1 MQPRARAGRA
11 GMEISDE
18 GWLRSMEAAGPGRRA
33 PPCARG
39 EPSPLPELP
48 ARELLPLL
56 PLLPHCIRAGFSWG
70 PPAPPAPLRPGWL
83 LMGTLHL
90 GGEEQLGCSLG
101 MVRWCQ
107 PCSQNWMGQG
117 RAEEELGAFS
127 FHTWETVK
135 SQVAT
140 PAFVWY
146 FQKNPAGPGIPGHNL
161 LWKNKIIKYQSL

>member
-1 MQPRARAGRA
+1 MRPGCRPWMGAGV
-11 GMEISDE
+11 GQELSSLQL
-18 GWLRSMEAAGPGRRA
+18 GWGAWGV
-33 PPCARG
+33 G
-39 EPSPLPELP
+39 ELSPLPLSGSFPGAPVPTCPVAHLAAATAPWAGSSPGSRVGCPGP
-48 ARELLPLL
+48 ARGPL
-56 PLLPHCIRAGFSWG
+56 
-70 PPAPPAPLRPGWL
+70 
-83 LMGTLHL
+83 
-90 GGEEQLGCSLG
+90 LGCSIG
-101 MVRWCQ
+101 MVQWCQ

-117 RAEEELGAFS
+117 RAEEEPGTFG

>member
-1 MQPRARAGRA
+1 MRAGCAPWRLRGRA
-11 GMEISDE
+11 G
-18 GWLRSMEAAGPGRRA
+18 GL
-33 PPCARG
+33 
-39 EPSPLPELP
+39 LP
-48 ARELLPLL
+48 APGESRARSRGCLGGSSCPSCPTASGLA
-56 PLLPHCIRAGFSWG
+56 PHGD
-70 PPAPPAPLRPGWL
+70 PA
-83 LMGTLHL
+83 L
-90 GGEEQLGCSLG
+90 GGEEPQLGCSLG